1 MEWEIDGFDG
11 RFIIFREL
19 SSGSPW
25 FIGIYDTQSTWENK
39 LLINLGIHS
48 FWEDSNR
55 KSRKFIP
62 LDMVDSI
69 TYMQYLDFKPTSI
82 GK

>member
-11 RFIIFREL
+11 RFIIFRDV

-25 FIGIYDTQSTWENK
+25 FIGIYDTQSTWKNK

-48 FWEDSNR
+48 F
-55 KSRKFIP
+55 
-62 LDMVDSI
+62 
-69 TYMQYLDFKPTSI
+69 
-82 GK
+82 GKIRTENHENLFP